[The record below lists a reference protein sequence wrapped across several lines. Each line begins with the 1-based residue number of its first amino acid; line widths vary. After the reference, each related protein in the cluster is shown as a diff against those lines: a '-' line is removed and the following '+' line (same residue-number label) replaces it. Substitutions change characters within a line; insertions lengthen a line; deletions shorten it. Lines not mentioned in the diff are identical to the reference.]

1 MSELISKTRT
11 QLEDI
16 VYKRSSFRRGMYIV
30 LSVANRRGLPIPSAL
45 QPPISYGEVGSDMG
59 EGENFLAPYMIPNGK
74 QCFID
79 IGANIGGW
87 SFIVA
92 QKGFEVHS
100 FEPSPKAFSVL
111 NERTKKFPTVHAF
124 PYAIGDQ
131 DTIGRMG
138 TSALSNSGTMDEEN
152 NLPGGGTINVS
163 VHKLDSLNLKNVG
176 VIKIDTE
183 GYETP
188 ILRGAKETIAKF
200 KPRLVI
206 EVHRSTGKAA
216 SSYTEELKRIETIL
230 DGMGYSWILRYR
242 PVNLRGEMQPFVIA
256 TYRK

>member
-16 VYKRSSFRRGMYIV
+16 VYNRNSIRKSMNIV
-30 LSVANRRGLPIPSAL
+30 LSIANRRGLPIPAAL
-45 QPPISYGEVGSDMG
+45 HVSSNYGEASSDMG
-59 EGENFLAPYMIPNGK
+59 DGENFLTQYMIPNSNK
-74 QCFID
+74 CFVD
-79 IGANIGGW
+79 VGANVGGW

-92 QKGFEVHS
+92 LKGFEVFS
-100 FEPSPKAFSVL
+100 FEPSPKAFNVL
-111 NERTKKFPTVHAF
+111 NTRSKKFPKVHAF

-131 DTIGRMG
+131 DTTGRMG

-152 NLPGGGTINVS
+152 NLPGGGTINVQ
-163 VHKLDSLNLKNVG
+163 VHKLDSMNLNNVG

-188 ILRGAKETIAKF
+188 TLRGATETMRKF

-206 EVHRSTGKAA
+206 EVHRLTGKAA
-216 SSYTEELKRIETIL
+216 STYSEELKRIENII
-230 DGMGYSWILRYR
+230 DGMGYSWMVRYR
-242 PVNLRGEMQPFVIA
+242 PVNLRGDMQPFVIA
-256 TYRK
+256 TYQK

>member
-1 MSELISKTRT
+1 MSEVISKTRT

-16 VYKRSSFRRGMYIV
+16 VYNRSSLRRSMNIV
-30 LSVANRRGLPIPSAL
+30 LSIANRRGLPIPTAL
-45 QPPISYGEVGSDMG
+45 QPSVSYDEAGSDMG
-59 EGENFLAPYMIPNGK
+59 EGENFLTPYMIPNGK
-74 QCFID
+74 KTFVD
-79 IGANIGGW
+79 IGANVGGW

-92 QKGFEVHS
+92 LKGFEVYS
-100 FEPSPKAFSVL
+100 FEPSPKAYSVL
-111 NERTKKFPTVHAF
+111 NERTKKFPTVQAF

-183 GYETP
+183 GYEIP
-188 ILRGAKETIAKF
+188 ILRGAKETITKF

-206 EVHRSTGKAA
+206 EVHKSTGKAA

-242 PVNLRGEMQPFVIA
+242 PVTLRGEMQPFVIA
-256 TYRK
+256 TYQK